1 MRRRA
6 MNDTPTPP
14 SPDPFPGVPTPR
26 PATVPAARPPV
37 LTGAAAI
44 LMIAG
49 ALILY
54 FGAMD
59 LVGDGVDIDAPLLD
73 GEAAGRVVAVV
84 FVVQGC
90 LSLLAGLLILRL
102 RPAGRI
108 LGIVITAVGI
118 VSALVQLRRSG
129 SSGFLTLALDGF
141 VLYALLTYGFLF
153 KQQPLAR

>member
-1 MRRRA
+1 

-14 SPDPFPGVPTPR
+14 SPDPFPGVPAPR
-26 PATVPAARPPV
+26 PATAPASRPPA

-49 ALILY
+49 AMVLY
-54 FGAMD
+54 FGVMQ
-59 LVGDGVDIDAPLLD
+59 LVGDGVDIDAPFLSR
-73 GEAAGRVVAVV
+73 EGRVVSVV
-84 FVVQGC
+84 LVVQGC
-90 LSLLAGLLILRL
+90 LSLLAGWLILRL
-102 RPAGRI
+102 RPAGRV

-129 SSGFLTLALDGF
+129 SSGFLTLALDAF

-153 KQQPLAR
+153 KQRALDR

>member
-1 MRRRA
+1 

-14 SPDPFPGVPTPR
+14 SSDPFPSVPAPR
-26 PATVPAARPPV
+26 PATAPASRPAA

-49 ALILY
+49 VMILY
-54 FGAMD
+54 FGVMQ
-59 LVGDGVDIDAPLLD
+59 LMGDGVDIDAPFLESE
-73 GEAAGRVVAVV
+73 GAGRVVALVL
-84 FVVQGC
+84 VVQGC
-90 LSLLAGLLILRL
+90 LSVLAGWLILRL

-129 SSGFLTLALDGF
+129 SSGFLTLALDAF

-153 KQQPLAR
+153 KPRPLER

>member
-1 MRRRA
+1 MD
-6 MNDTPTPP
+6 DTPTPA
-14 SPDPFPGVPTPR
+14 SPDPFPGVPAPR
-26 PATVPAARPPV
+26 PATEPASRPAA

-49 ALILY
+49 VMILY
-54 FGAMD
+54 FGVMQ
-59 LVGDGVDIDAPLLD
+59 LMGDGVDIDAPFLESE
-73 GEAAGRVVAVV
+73 GAGRVVALVL
-84 FVVQGC
+84 VVQGC
-90 LSLLAGLLILRL
+90 LSVLAGWLILRL

-129 SSGFLTLALDGF
+129 SSGFLTLALDAF

-153 KQQPLAR
+153 KPRPLER

>member
-1 MRRRA
+1 

-14 SPDPFPGVPTPR
+14 SPDPFPGVPAPR
-26 PATVPAARPPV
+26 PATAPASRPPA

-49 ALILY
+49 AMVLY
-54 FGAMD
+54 LGVMQ
-59 LVGDGVDIDAPLLD
+59 LVGDGVDIDAPFLSR
-73 GEAAGRVVAVV
+73 EGRVVSVV
-84 FVVQGC
+84 LVVQGC
-90 LSLLAGLLILRL
+90 LSLLAGWLILRL
-102 RPAGRI
+102 RPAGRV

-129 SSGFLTLALDGF
+129 SSGFLTLALDAF

-153 KQQPLAR
+153 KQRALDR

>member
-1 MRRRA
+1 

-14 SPDPFPGVPTPR
+14 SPDPLPGVPAPR
-26 PATVPAARPPV
+26 PATAPASRPAA

-49 ALILY
+49 VMILY
-54 FGAMD
+54 FGVMQ
-59 LVGDGVDIDAPLLD
+59 LMGDGVDIDAPFLESE
-73 GEAAGRVVAVV
+73 GAGRVVALVL
-84 FVVQGC
+84 VVQGC
-90 LSLLAGLLILRL
+90 LSVLAGWLILRL

-129 SSGFLTLALDGF
+129 SSGFLTLALDAF

-153 KQQPLAR
+153 KPRPLER

>member
-1 MRRRA
+1 
-6 MNDTPTPP
+6 MNDIPTPP
-14 SPDPFPGVPTPR
+14 SPDPFPGVPAPR
-26 PATVPAARPPV
+26 PATAPASRPAA

-49 ALILY
+49 VMILY
-54 FGAMD
+54 FGVMQ
-59 LVGDGVDIDAPLLD
+59 LTGDGVDIDAPFLD
-73 GEAAGRVVAVV
+73 SEGAGRVVALVL
-84 FVVQGC
+84 VVQGC
-90 LSLLAGLLILRL
+90 LSVLAGWLILRL

-129 SSGFLTLALDGF
+129 SSGFLTLALDAF

-153 KQQPLAR
+153 KPRPLER